1 MGARHGQSLGIYI
14 YIYISVAAELWFG
27 YRAWWS
33 QIALIEPRSC
43 FRDRGQQARVEV
55 NLRHSGPNCKSQV
68 PVGGDFAAGGLP
80 AIVGEGGI
88 AHTYEAA
95 APRPNIS
102 AVEQHPCWQP

>member
-1 MGARHGQSLGIYI
+1 MGARHGPSLGL
-14 YIYISVAAELWFG
+14 YISVAAEPWLG
-27 YRAWWS
+27 YRAWRS

-43 FRDRGQQARVEV
+43 FRDRGQQAGVEV
-55 NLRHSGPNCKSQV
+55 NLRHSGLNCKSQV

-80 AIVGEGGI
+80 VIVGGI